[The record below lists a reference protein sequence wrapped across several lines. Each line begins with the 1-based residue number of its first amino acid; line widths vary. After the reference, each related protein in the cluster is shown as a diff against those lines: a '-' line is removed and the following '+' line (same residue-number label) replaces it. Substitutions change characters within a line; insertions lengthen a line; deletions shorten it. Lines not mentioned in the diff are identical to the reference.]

1 MEVMAGEIEENNLW
15 KKTPDQD
22 FNFQE
27 SLIGS
32 SDVPKHVLIVMD
44 ALKEFSIE
52 PLEWALKNVALKSCC
67 SVTILGM
74 MPWLNIP
81 LSAKTSSDIW
91 SVDFQELSIIR
102 EKRDKW
108 RSEYAK
114 YHKVQYLIDLCEK
127 YGVEP
132 KIRTEMGHPLKLLV
146 VDLITRLQATLVVF
160 DRHHDKKNI
169 EYYAEKV
176 PYDMVVIN
184 EDGEMDMIKGR
195 SQKIK
200 KAEESPASMVPSA
213 TKPMI
218 SGQIIKFFKPKCVKT

>member
-1 MEVMAGEIEENNLW
+1 MEVIAGEIEENNLW

-52 PLEWALKNVALKSCC
+52 PLEWALKNV
-67 SVTILGM
+67 
-74 MPWLNIP
+74 
-81 LSAKTSSDIW
+81 
-91 SVDFQELSIIR
+91 
-102 EKRDKW
+102 
-108 RSEYAK
+108 
-114 YHKVQYLIDLCEK
+114 
-127 YGVEP
+127 EP

-146 VDLITRLQATLVVF
+146 VDLITSLQATLVVF

-176 PYDMVVIN
+176 PYDMIVIN